1 MKRGDNPN
9 SEVCMVKNIY
19 GDFYKKRT
27 PIYMGYGGCKKK
39 FWEIFLKLGN
49 W

>member
-19 GDFYKKRT
+19 GIFSKKRT
-27 PIYMGYGGCKKK
+27 PLYMGYGVCEK
-39 FWEIFLKLGN
+39 
-49 W
+49 